1 MTTVSLHL
9 PSSLAGETAR
19 PAERPGFWRRLFDAM
34 VEAQMRKAL
43 VEVNRY
49 KHLVPTDEATLSRYG
64 LSENAEKLPFVR

>member
-1 MTTVSLHL
+1 MATVSLQL

-19 PAERPGFWRRLFDAM
+19 PAERPGFWRRLFNAM

-49 KHLVPTDEATLSRYG
+49 ST
-64 LSENAEKLPFVR
+64 